1 MSLQIIIICALP
13 KNGRRNAKLV
23 FFFWKNAI
31 LLSKKKEK
39 SNIYEIPCAPQN
51 FPITAVS
58 FVSAAKLLVP
68 SKMVKTSC
76 AHSVPFLPCSK
87 KNDDIS
93 ILIKMLVFCA
103 QGHLMYYGW

>member
-1 MSLQIIIICALP
+1 MSY
-13 KNGRRNAKLV
+13 
-23 FFFWKNAI
+23 
-31 LLSKKKEK
+31 
-39 SNIYEIPCAPQN
+39 IYEIPCAPQN

>member
-1 MSLQIIIICALP
+1 MS
-13 KNGRRNAKLV
+13 NT
-23 FFFWKNAI
+23 
-31 LLSKKKEK
+31 
-39 SNIYEIPCAPQN
+39 YEIPCAPQN

-103 QGHLMYYGW
+103 QGHTAQRAKIFSKVEFEFLLTLAF

>member
-1 MSLQIIIICALP
+1 M
-13 KNGRRNAKLV
+13 
-23 FFFWKNAI
+23 
-31 LLSKKKEK
+31 

-93 ILIKMLVFCA
+93 ILIKMLVFCE
-103 QGHLMYYGW
+103 GHLMYYGW

>member
-1 MSLQIIIICALP
+1 MGLFLQE
-13 KNGRRNAKLV
+13 KRN
-23 FFFWKNAI
+23 FT
-31 LLSKKKEK
+31 SYKKDGM

-103 QGHLMYYGW
+103 QGHLMYYVPLVVLKRCGI